1 MKLVVNES
9 GTGTKEEILK
19 EYAEA
24 HTPFSLT
31 AYYQNEIDNGTKRIN
46 HLKNVIAELENHQN
60 LLEIKLGFRDDET
73 DDIIDDYNLEI
84 DTINK
89 MIKRSSDSLKNIS
102 C

>member
-9 GTGTKEEILK
+9 GTKEEILK

-24 HTPFSLT
+24 HPSFSLT

-60 LLEIKLGFRDDET
+60 LLEIKLGIIDDET